1 MSEEKQT
8 SPAPQAEPGSP
19 PEAPAPESGPPQRRS
34 SRSQQKRRQRSVFQY
49 ITILFAAA
57 FVLLLFTF
65 IMERRQNE
73 LLQQENQEQIN
84 NLQQSVT
91 AVQSLDNLYKEN
103 EALRDRVDELEQ
115 QLQTAAQDLQS
126 EKTTL
131 LQQLEGKEKALQAM
145 DWFWQIDEAYVKGRY
160 SLCRSLIQN
169 LQSAGL
175 VEYLPKES
183 TTENDRFSPYDR
195 YQEIYENLY

>member
-1 MSEEKQT
+1 MSEEKQI

-73 LLQQENQEQIN
+73 LLQQENQEQID

-115 QLQTAAQDLQS
+115 QLQTAVQDLQS